1 MSTSE
6 SATPAK
12 PKPKKRPFRKAVFAG
27 LGVVMPPLLT
37 IVLFLWA
44 WNTIENY
51 VLSPV
56 ESTARMI
63 IRLSIA
69 EIKEDAPSGTIFVNE
84 DDPDRRQRVTDGSM
98 KTWVRVRNSWISEKV
113 FSEVEDH
120 PSAIPPVT
128 AVGYYDEYVKL
139 KYLRREIVVPIFVLF
154 FVLVLYFLGKVVAAG
169 IGRMIWNSVESLVTR
184 VPIISNVY
192 SSVKQVTDFA
202 FKEKEN
208 DNDLQF
214 TRIVAVQYPRKGLW
228 AIGFLTGEGIPEIA
242 KICGEPVVSILVP
255 TSPMPATG
263 FTIVVPRSEI
273 VELSITV
280 DQAIQF
286 CVSCGVVCPGSVH
299 AGTVSTTESTAAL
312 DAIRKQLDAAVV
324 APTAGI
330 PFSSTENNASE
341 AK

>member
-1 MSTSE
+1 MSTAE
-6 SATPAK
+6 SAKTETPK
-12 PKPKKRPFRKAVFAG
+12 RTKRPFRKAVFAG

-56 ESTARMI
+56 ESTARLV
-63 IRLSIA
+63 IRWSIM
-69 EIKEDAPSGTIFVNE
+69 EVRDQAPSGNVYVE
-84 DDPDRRQRVTDGSM
+84 EADPDRRQRVTDASM
-98 KTWVRVRNSWISEKV
+98 KTWVRVRSSWIPERV
-113 FSEVEDH
+113 YREVEDH

-128 AVGYYDEYVKL
+128 AIGYYDEYVKL
-139 KYLRREIVVPIFVLF
+139 TYLRREVVVPIFVLV
-154 FVLVLYFLGKVVAAG
+154 FVLVLYFLGKFVAAG

-202 FKEKEN
+202 FKEKES

-214 TRIVAVQYPRKGLW
+214 TRIVAIQYPRKGLW
-228 AIGFLTGEGIPEIA
+228 VIGFLTGDGIPEIS
-242 KICGEPVVSILVP
+242 KICNEPVVSVLVP

-286 CVSCGVVCPGSVH
+286 CVSCGVVSPGSVH
-299 AGTVSTTESTAAL
+299 TGTVTGVESSAAL
-312 DAIRKQLDAAVV
+312 EAIRKQLDAAVV
-324 APTAGI
+324 APTNS
-330 PFSSTENNASE
+330 PLPSSDLNRPEVQ
-341 AK
+341 